1 MYFDVNL
8 TPIHKRVSWKIHQN
22 YGGRKITIR
31 VRKEG
36 RCKGDVKEIRTRET
50 RRKINT
56 KTIKIILISISH
68 QYKNG
73 FPRKIH

>member
-8 TPIHKRVSWKIHQN
+8 TPIHKRVSWKINQN

-31 VRKEG
+31 VRKEW

-50 RRKINT
+50 RRKN
-56 KTIKIILISISH
+56 KHKN
-68 QYKNG
+68 YKNY
-73 FPRKIH
+73 FDINFTPIQKRVP